1 MENSIEN
8 LQKTLVEGYNDVQ
21 LNKPCKEWFSSY
33 NEKCAYIL
41 GRSKA
46 MDREVITDEIAL
58 ELVSKISI
66 C

>member
-1 MENSIEN
+1 MEEN
-8 LQKTLVEGYNDVQ
+8 KTLQKALIEGYNDAQ

-46 MDREVITDEIAL
+46 MDKEVLTEEIAL
-58 ELVSKISI
+58 ELVGKIAI

>member
-1 MENSIEN
+1 MNNTE
-8 LQKTLVEGYNDVQ
+8 TLKQILIEGYNDAQ
-21 LNKPCKEWFSSY
+21 LNKPCKEWFKSY

-46 MDREVITDEIAL
+46 IDKEVLTDEITL
-58 ELVSKISI
+58 ELVNKLAI